1 MRELRRILSDVTS
14 SKARGR
20 LFSNGAERL
29 EQGLRSSRAAPQFA
43 AGLKGD
49 SPLALRGDVETGGP
63 AGAADAG
70 AGAADGGAGGAD
82 TFVGRAGALAG
93 GADAAAGAADGVA
106 DGGDGAAAGGDG
118 IGARDV
124 GGAVASLDCRKICSL
139 IKELTDDIALSAL
152 WRTAAMPS
160 EFPKTCSPMA
170 TKPCKA

>member
-70 AGAADGGAGGAD
+70 
-82 TFVGRAGALAG
+82 
-93 GADAAAGAADGVA
+93 AGAADGVA